1 MNGLRIKDGHGR
13 RINYLRLAVTDRC
26 NLRCQYCMPAEG
38 IDFLPR
44 KELLSYEEMLRLVSI
59 VSAAGV
65 KKIRITGGEPFL
77 KKDIDYFL
85 RSLRQIDSLEK
96 IHITTNGTLLDK
108 YLDLLQD
115 INIDGVNLSLDTLD
129 EARFYE
135 ITRRTGLEQVK
146 KMMDRLIEMSIP
158 LKVNMVV
165 MAGKNTQDILPMA
178 ELAKTRNIQV
188 RFIEEMPFNGGSGL
202 SGQALWS
209 SQDILGELTKYFG
222 APQTMPAPHGATA
235 QVYHWQQFQGS
246 IGIIP
251 AFSRTFCGQCNRM
264 RITAQGKLKTCLY
277 DSGVFD
283 LKGLLRNGASD
294 LEILNAIQDAFKH
307 KAKDGFEAEKQLFN
321 IGHRESMSTIGG

>member
-13 RINYLRLAVTDRC
+13 IINYLRLAVTDRC

-85 RSLRQIDSLEK
+85 RALRQIDALEK

-108 YLDLLQD
+108 YLDLLQE

-129 EARFYE
+129 EARFFE

-146 KMMDRLIEMSIP
+146 NMMDRLTEMSIP

-165 MAGKNTQDILPMA
+165 MAGKNTQDIIPMA
-178 ELAKTRNIQV
+178 ELAKTQNIQV
-188 RFIEEMPFNGGSGL
+188 RFIEEMPFNGGAGL
-202 SGQALWS
+202 SGQALWN
-209 SQDILGELTKYFG
+209 SQDILRELTEYYG
-222 APQTMPAPHGATA
+222 VPQTMPAPHGATA

-283 LKGLLRNGASD
+283 LKGLLRNSASD
-294 LEILNAIQDAFKH
+294 IEILNAIQDAFRH
-307 KAKDGFEAEKQLFN
+307 KAKDGFEAEKQVFN
-321 IGHRESMSTIGG
+321 VGHRESMSTIGG

>member
-13 RINYLRLAVTDRC
+13 IINYLRLAVTDRC

-85 RSLRQIDSLEK
+85 RALRQIDALEK

-108 YLDLLQD
+108 YLDLLQE

-129 EARFYE
+129 EARFFE

-146 KMMDRLIEMSIP
+146 NMMDRLTEMSIP

-165 MAGKNTQDILPMA
+165 MAGKNTQDIIPMA
-178 ELAKTRNIQV
+178 ELAKTQNIQV
-188 RFIEEMPFNGGSGL
+188 RFIEEMPFNGGAGL
-202 SGQALWS
+202 SGQALWN
-209 SQDILGELTKYFG
+209 SQDILRELTEYYG
-222 APQTMPAPHGATA
+222 VPQTMPAPHGATA

-283 LKGLLRNGASD
+283 LKGLLRNSGSD
-294 LEILNAIQDAFKH
+294 IEILNAIQDAFRH
-307 KAKDGFEAEKQLFN
+307 KAKDGFEAEKQVFN
-321 IGHRESMSTIGG
+321 VGHRESMSTIGG

>member
-13 RINYLRLAVTDRC
+13 IINYLRLAVTDRC

-85 RSLRQIDSLEK
+85 RALRQIDALEK

-108 YLDLLQD
+108 YLDLLQE

-129 EARFYE
+129 EARFFE
-135 ITRRTGLEQVK
+135 ITRRSGLEQVK
-146 KMMDRLIEMSIP
+146 NMMDRLTEMSIP

-165 MAGKNTQDILPMA
+165 MAGKNTQDIIPMA
-178 ELAKTRNIQV
+178 ELAKTQNIQV
-188 RFIEEMPFNGGSGL
+188 RFIEEMPFNGGAGL
-202 SGQALWS
+202 SGQALWN
-209 SQDILGELTKYFG
+209 SQDILRELTEYYG
-222 APQTMPAPHGATA
+222 VPQTMPAPHGATA

-283 LKGLLRNGASD
+283 LKGLFRNSASD
-294 LEILNAIQDAFKH
+294 KEILKSIQDAFRH
-307 KAKDGFEAEKQLFN
+307 KAKDGFEAEKQVFN
-321 IGHRESMSTIGG
+321 VGHRESMSTIGG